1 MPMSFALF
9 VSYAFIAVFIVIILV
24 LFCLGCHCSI
34 PLRKIMLW
42 CFSMRCCSCPQR
54 TERQERREKRADEA
68 QVRSTESDYK
78 RCLNWVPWVL
88 TCGYCCGQC
97 TEEEEV
103 EVEASERAPLPMVI
117 AQPVYFS
124 ENDEDPTE
132 AVGTEAIVSSH
143 MPLLRL

>member
-1 MPMSFALF
+1 MSLALF
-9 VSYAFIAVFIVIILV
+9 VSYAFIALFIVIILV

-54 TERQERREKRADEA
+54 TEKQERREKRADEA

-78 RCLNWVPWVL
+78 QCFSWVPWAL

-97 TEEEEV
+97 TEEEEMKV
-103 EVEASERAPLPMVI
+103 EGPERAPLPMVI
-117 AQPVYFS
+117 AQPVYFGG
-124 ENDEDPTE
+124 DEDDAAE
-132 AVGTEAIVSSH
+132 VVGTEAVVSSH

>member
-1 MPMSFALF
+1 MSLALF
-9 VSYAFIAVFIVIILV
+9 VSYAFVALFIVVIGV

-34 PLRKIMLW
+34 PLRKIMTW

-54 TERQERREKRADEA
+54 TEKQEKREKKRNEE

-78 RCLNWVPWVL
+78 QCLNWVPWAL

-97 TEEEEV
+97 TEEQETELD
-103 EVEASERAPLPMVI
+103 EREPLPMVI
-117 AQPVYFS
+117 AQPVSFS
-124 ENDEDPTE
+124 EGDEDPTE
-132 AVGTEAIVSSH
+132 VVGTEAVVSIH